1 MTAAESSSPS
11 TASRIAVAIIGYC
24 AFINLYSPQALLPLL
39 QQEFAASAADVSYL
53 ITVSVLAVA
62 LTAPFTGTVSD
73 VLGRRRVILAA
84 MAFVGLPAIFGAM
97 SHSLTELMIWRF
109 VQGLALPPIF
119 AVAIAY
125 IGDEFPPRQATAAIG
140 LYTAGSSLGGF
151 SGRFFTGLI
160 TDIADWR
167 VAFITLALINITGA
181 IIVFFLLP
189 REKRFVRSPGLLVS
203 ARQMLAHLRNPRL
216 VATYAVGFCVLF
228 NFVSIFT
235 FINFHLAAP
244 PYLLTPSLLGAI
256 FLTYLMGSVTTPLVG
271 HLVARFGRRNLMIE
285 LVFIWMF
292 GVLLT
297 LATPLP
303 LIIVGLMICAAA
315 GLMCQ
320 AVSTGYVTVSTPTGR
335 SSAVGLYAT
344 SFYVG
349 GACGGVLGSI
359 AWTIGDYPACVVL
372 AVAVL
377 AIIAAI
383 VAAFWDSSGRAPI
396 PPQHGSPPA

>member
-1 MTAAESSSPS
+1 MTPADPSSPS

-39 QQEFAASAADVSYL
+39 QQQFNASAADVSYL

-84 MAFVGLPAIFGAM
+84 MALVGLPAILGAM
-97 SHSLTELMIWRF
+97 SHSLAELMIWRF

-125 IGDEFPPRQATAAIG
+125 IGDEFPPRQATAAVG
-140 LYTAGSSLGGF
+140 LYTAGASLGGF

-160 TDIADWR
+160 TDVADWR
-167 VAFITLALINITGA
+167 VAFICLALINITGA
-181 IIVFFLLP
+181 IVVFFLLP
-189 REKRFVRSPGLLVS
+189 REKHFVRSPGLMES
-203 ARQMLAHLRNPRL
+203 TRQMLAHLRNPRL

-228 NFVSIFT
+228 NFIGIFT

-271 HLVARFGRRNLMIE
+271 RLVARFGRRNLMIE
-285 LVFIWMF
+285 VAFIWMI
-292 GVLLT
+292 GAALT
-297 LATPLP
+297 LAAPLP
-303 LIIVGLMICAAA
+303 LIIVGLMMCAAC
-315 GLMCQ
+315 GMMSQ

-349 GACGGVLGSI
+349 GTAGGVLGSI

-372 AVAVL
+372 VIAVL
-377 AIIAAI
+377 AIIVLI
-383 VAAFWDSSGRAPI
+383 VAAFWDAGEKAPT
-396 PPQHGSPPA
+396 PQQHGSPSA